1 MRLETEITL
10 ACNQP
15 TKISTASPG
24 GPHCYSCVH
33 VRDRVRWACHCCF
46 VLGKKVER
54 EGLKRRQSLQKTLE
68 FESNNYELR
77 LYTL

>member
-24 GPHCYSCVH
+24 GPHCHSCVH

-54 EGLKRRQSLQKTLE
+54 RVEEKT
-68 FESNNYELR
+68 ESTEDTR
-77 LYTL
+77 IRK